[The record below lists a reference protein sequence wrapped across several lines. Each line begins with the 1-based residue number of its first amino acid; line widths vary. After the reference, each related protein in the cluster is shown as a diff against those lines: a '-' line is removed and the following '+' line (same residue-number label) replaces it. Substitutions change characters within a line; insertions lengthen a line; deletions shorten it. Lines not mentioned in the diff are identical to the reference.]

1 MGKKKINS
9 GHLLVVTFPKNA
21 VAVSYLSN
29 FFRILQATLREVA
42 KIQPDSEDRLSK
54 SPRPVL
60 YQTATSLDG
69 SLILNMF
76 FRETDSDQPIADFT
90 TDVMSEFMTTLKGFL
105 LGNAQTHLW
114 EYAVPESKSTHDSP
128 LESRLAFFVKEM
140 KKLPGSYVMLGEEKI
155 KFSLNGFEVD

>member
-1 MGKKKINS
+1 MKPPSIVSEKV
-9 GHLLVVTFPKNA
+9 VVTFPKNA

-29 FFRILQATLREVA
+29 FLRILQATLREVA

-128 LESRLAFFVKEM
+128 LESRLASLIKEM
-140 KKLPGSYVMLGEEKI
+140 KKYPGSLIMVDQEKI
-155 KFSLNGFEVD
+155 KFSLNGFEVN